1 MPLRD
6 KDFRGFWNEILII
19 AAILI
24 VAAIVAA
31 G

>member
-6 KDFRGFWNEILII
+6 EDFRGFWNEILIV

-24 VAAIVAA
+24 IAAIVGA